1 MRLFVAIQFSP
12 EVHEALLR
20 AQDALRLQG
29 KGRFTPPENLHLTL
43 AFLGSVQ
50 TPDAAIR
57 ALQQVCV
64 RPFPITVQGIGFFG
78 DLCWAGA
85 RLSPELQDLQSQV
98 ARSLTKNGFSLEPR
112 DFTPHLTL
120 CRRYCPGKGY
130 SPAAIEAAL
139 DSSTCMIHRVD
150 LMESISG
157 DGRMY
162 YRSIFSRE
170 LR

>member
-20 AQDALRLQG
+20 AQDVLRLQG
-29 KGRFTPPENLHLTL
+29 SGRFTPPENLHLTL

-50 TPDAAIR
+50 MPDDAIR
-57 ALQQVCV
+57 ALQQI
-64 RPFPITVQGIGFFG
+64 RAKPFLVTVQGIGFFG

-85 RLSPELQDLQSQV
+85 QLSPELQVLQAQV
-98 ARSLTKNGFSLEPR
+98 TQALTENGFSLEPR

-120 CRRYCPGKGY
+120 CRRYCPGKDF

-139 DSSTCMIHRVD
+139 GSSTCMIRRLE
-150 LMESISG
+150 LMESIPG
-157 DGRMY
+157 AGRMH
-162 YRSIFSRE
+162 YRSIFSQE
-170 LR
+170 LC